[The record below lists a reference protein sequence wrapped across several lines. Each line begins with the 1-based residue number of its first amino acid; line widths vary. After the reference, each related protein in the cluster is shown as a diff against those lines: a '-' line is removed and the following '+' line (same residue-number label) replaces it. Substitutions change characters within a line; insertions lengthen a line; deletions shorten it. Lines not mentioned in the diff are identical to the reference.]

1 MSVFEQTAAY
11 NDVTSLF
18 LTALIEAHQGYR
30 KPAVI
35 IEKIQQQLLISD
47 DLLAALDKQK
57 PTASTSADVKSTIAA
72 MKGAIRKYVAVLNSI
87 VHGLNTK
94 TLAYGDMIALVQ
106 KEAVPTMQTFAGM
119 AIKYAPDAVDHDK
132 LDREVAEIS
141 REKEWHAAL
150 KHYQDS
156 ELKRKAAAVRTQ
168 ELASTYIERVKDAQA
183 KQQLE
188 SLLPYA
194 AKLPTTLHG
203 RKFDMVRMPI
213 VPYMNFKLLSRALL
227 KKLEI
232 DALFIGTSFVIFKD
246 QVLLAF
252 DVAVLKEEHLS
263 TPRLRRGEIAPAISA
278 KKAKENKELIDS
290 KMEEV
295 VLEAVNT
302 INRVSPQKY
311 VLASSEFNANP
322 HKSNI
327 YFAWLLPRE
336 TYALF
341 AQFSGG
347 GTTLSHVDWG
357 FPWSGALSSVL

>member
-1 MSVFEQTAAY
+1 MSIFEQTAAY
-11 NDVTSLF
+11 STVTSIFITSILK
-18 LTALIEAHQGYR
+18 AYPGY
-30 KPAVI
+30 KKASGI
-35 IEKIQQQLLISD
+35 IEKIEQQLLISD
-47 DLLAALDKQK
+47 DLLASLDKQK
-57 PTASTSADVKSTIAA
+57 PTVNTPAEVKSTIAA
-72 MKGAIRKYVAVLNSI
+72 MKGAVRKYIAVLKSI

-94 TLAYGDMIALVQ
+94 TLIYDDMIALLE
-106 KEAVPTMQTFAGM
+106 KEAYPAMQTFAGM
-119 AIKYAPDAVDHDK
+119 AVKYAPEAVDEK
-132 LDREVAEIS
+132 QLSKEVSEIS
-141 REKEWHAAL
+141 REQEWHAAL
-150 KHYQDS
+150 KHYQDT
-156 ELKRKAAAVRTQ
+156 ETTRKATAVKTQ
-168 ELASTYIERVKDAQA
+168 ERASAYINNVKDEQA

-188 SLLPYA
+188 ALLPYA

-213 VPYMNFKLLSRALL
+213 VPYMNYKLLSRALL

-232 DALFIGTSFVIFKD
+232 DALFIGNSFVVFKD

-252 DVAVLKEEHLS
+252 DVAVLKDEHLS
-263 TPRLRRGEIAPAISA
+263 TPRLRKGETAPAVSA
-278 KKAKENKELIDS
+278 KKAKENKELIDN

-295 VLEAVNT
+295 VLDAVNT
-302 INRVSPQKY
+302 INRVSSQKY

-357 FPWSGALSSVL
+357 FPWSGAITTVL